1 MVWSKSSSIS
11 ISVYHLVF
19 RRRRLGTPC
28 FTRRLAVLFSSVVVI
43 QPDDNEGGD
52 GGEAS
57 DQIIQPDTAA
67 SKGDAVQGRLSK
79 GVPRQDT
86 A

>member
-1 MVWSKSSSIS
+1 MVWSSHHQSPYLFIRG
-11 ISVYHLVF
+11 
-19 RRRRLGTPC
+19 RRASC
-28 FTRRLAVLFSSVVVI
+28 RRLAVLFASVIVI
-43 QPDDNEGGD
+43 RPDDNEGGD

-57 DQIIQPDTAA
+57 DQIIQPGTAA
-67 SKGDAVQGRLSK
+67 SKGDAVQGGLSQ